1 MIMKNTDKWIWWCA
15 MVCAFLFICVFAW
28 GLWRYGDNLLQIALE
43 DIKKLV
49 YLIERIDKSLSKE

>member
-1 MIMKNTDKWIWWCA
+1 